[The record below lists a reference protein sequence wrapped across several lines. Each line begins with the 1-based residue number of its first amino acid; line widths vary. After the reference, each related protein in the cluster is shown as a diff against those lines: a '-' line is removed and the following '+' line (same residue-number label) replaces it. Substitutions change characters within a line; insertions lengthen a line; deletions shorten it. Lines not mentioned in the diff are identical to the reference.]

1 MKRLKEIFARF
12 SKRLRGFTLLEI
24 LLVVTILTIVVAM
37 AIPTL
42 RTTKGS
48 AYEMGAA
55 KALKTL
61 GEAEMAYAAVHGH
74 YTDFEGLRQL
84 NYINRDWRKYNP
96 SGDLSRMAK
105 HYSIDFYVRDTYRH
119 WTFGYLFIAYP
130 DANLPLDVFMIEDD
144 GTVKVFRGGRLQ
156 PR

>member
-24 LLVVTILTIVVAM
+24 LLVVTILTIIVAM

-42 RTTKGS
+42 RTTKGG

-55 KALKTL
+55 KALRTL
-61 GEAEMAYAAVHGH
+61 GEAEMAYRAVYGH
-74 YTDFEGLRQL
+74 YTSFEGLRQL
-84 NYINRDWRKYNP
+84 NFINRDWRKYNP
-96 SGDLSRMAK
+96 SGDLNRMAK
-105 HYSIDFYVRDTYRH
+105 HYSIAFYVKDTYRH
-119 WTFGYLFIAYP
+119 WTFGYLYIAHP
-130 DANLPLDVFMIEDD
+130 DANLPLDTYIVEED
-144 GTVKVFRGGRLQ
+144 GTIKVLRDGRLQ